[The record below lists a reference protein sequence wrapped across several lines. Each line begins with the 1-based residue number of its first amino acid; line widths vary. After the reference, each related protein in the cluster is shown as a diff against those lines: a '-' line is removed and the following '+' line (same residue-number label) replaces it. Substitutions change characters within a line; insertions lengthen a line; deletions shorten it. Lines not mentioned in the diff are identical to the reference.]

1 MVEYSQKVTHTQE
14 HRTAHKLT
22 YDYRILQELTFLY
35 EYQFEQRFMHELSQN
50 PALELEKEPDLLEEC
65 EPEEHYDDWNEDY
78 GKPIDEYETGDSL
91 TPKEITTWDSFDIAS
106 NLEQSATQRF
116 FMDPD
121 RLEQALQGV
130 DYYTIHGCLPEDAD
144 PKLYEDLA
152 ALEKSVPHQT
162 IRPNNPTFEVIVED
176 DRVEADVVPVGQNLS
191 YVRGL
196 EPYST
201 SAKKFIEL
209 INSRNKL
216 LNDIAFQILETL
228 QGDFFR
234 QPDLDTALRY
244 LVPVT
249 IKKLSTLGIKS
260 PFKIDEKY
268 LSKLGDH
275 LVSCPLGTFSLN
287 CFLPQ
292 KAQLVR
298 LWVDFAKKEGIDK
311 KKEQLDWIGNQIKKR
326 VMKWDSSDVRHEF
339 ISPLKSLTINDIKY
353 ERRINKQ
360 TSGATEN

>member
-1 MVEYSQKVTHTQE
+1 MNIRHKVTNTQE
-14 HRTAHKLT
+14 HKIAHKLT
-22 YDYRILQELTFLY
+22 SDYRILQELTFFHQ
-35 EYQFEQRFMHELSQN
+35 YQIEQRIMHELSQN
-50 PALELEKEPDLLEEC
+50 LALELEKERDLLEEC
-65 EPEEHYDDWNEDY
+65 EPQEHDDDWNEDY
-78 GKPIDEYETGDSL
+78 DKPIDEYETGDSL
-91 TPKEITTWDSFDIAS
+91 TSQEIITWDFFDIAS
-106 NLEQSATQRF
+106 NLEQSVTQRF
-116 FMDPD
+116 FEDPD
-121 RLEQALQGV
+121 QLEQALQDV
-130 DYYTIHGCLPEDAD
+130 DYYRIHGCLPEDAD
-144 PKLYEDLA
+144 PKLYEDLT

-176 DRVEADVVPVGQNLS
+176 DRVEADVVPVGLNLR

-196 EPYST
+196 GLYST

-209 INSRNKL
+209 IHSRNKL
-216 LNDIAFQILETL
+216 LNDMAFQILETL

-260 PFKIDEKY
+260 PFKIDKKY

-275 LVSCPLGTFSLN
+275 LVSCRLGTFSLN

-298 LWVDFAKKEGIDK
+298 LWVDFAIKEGMYT

-326 VMKWDSSDVRHEF
+326 VMKWDSSDIRHEF

-353 ERRINKQ
+353 VRRINKL